1 MSSSVPA
8 GRPHCDHIR
17 GPHTSPP
24 ASYII
29 HPSSILSGPVPPPCL
44 PPHLPRPREAK
55 SNLEAPPSPHPAILF
70 HPQPNTPS
78 IPRRDGPQVLRRRQ
92 LEMRKSLLPPSACL
106 LFSSPW
112 IGWGTSG
119 VCSASRSA
127 SGELRGIHEGRKLL
141 VNSIGSDG
149 LDRRIDVFSFC
160 LVWVCVFLQ
169 GPGAIS
175 LKIRSGRKLI

>member
-8 GRPHCDHIR
+8 GRPQCDHIR

-24 ASYII
+24 AFYII

-78 IPRRDGPQVLRRRQ
+78 LPRRDGPQVLRRRQ
-92 LEMRKSLLPPSACL
+92 LEMRRSLLPPPDCL
-106 LFSSPW
+106 LFFFSPMVGSSG
-112 IGWGTSG
+112 I
-119 VCSASRSA
+119 CSASRSA
-127 SGELRGIHEGRKLL
+127 CGFGWRFRGIHEGRKLL
-141 VNSIGSDG
+141 VNSIGSRFRSTYG
-149 LDRRIDVFSFC
+149 CFFFLSC
-160 LVWVCVFLQ
+160 LGDVCVP
-169 GPGAIS
+169 PGS
-175 LKIRSGRKLI
+175 RSYLLRSGQEEK